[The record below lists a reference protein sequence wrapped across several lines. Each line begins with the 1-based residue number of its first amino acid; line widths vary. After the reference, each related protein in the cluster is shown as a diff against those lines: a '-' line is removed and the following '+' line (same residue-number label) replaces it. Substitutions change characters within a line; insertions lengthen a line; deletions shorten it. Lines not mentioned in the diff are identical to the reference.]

1 MGVWRKRSPSCEGV
15 SNTYRGCLKQQ
26 ESQHPT
32 RMLAFGGNNRLLG
45 LVQRAQ
51 AASTH
56 VETFGSL
63 TVSNCNPLDVGQP
76 TTLCRLFGV
85 AYVVAKLWTFS
96 TNITSYWHSKLPLS
110 SADKILEMS
119 NHNTTRSHFMQ
130 VLPVGGLPPECCQSR
145 VPCNATC
152 RRVIASDRRERSN
165 PQGTHAL
172 KAGDCFLAA
181 LVAMTN
187 RVSYAMSGADASWK
201 TSQWQATAHS
211 SATTLYR
218 ETCL

>member
-1 MGVWRKRSPSCEGV
+1 MWRKRSPGCEGA

-32 RMLAFGGNNRLLG
+32 GMLAFGGNNRLLG

-76 TTLCRLFGV
+76 TTICRLFGV

-110 SADKILEMS
+110 SMDKILEMS
-119 NHNTTRSHFMQ
+119 SHNTTRSHFVQ

-152 RRVIASDRRERSN
+152 RRVIASDRRERSDL
-165 PQGTHAL
+165 PFTRG
-172 KAGDCFLAA
+172 GDSFIAA
-181 LVAMTN
+181 LQET
-187 RVSYAMSGADASWK
+187 GAVIAGEGKQSPGYVCIESRRLLPFGCARRNDRSRFL
-201 TSQWQATAHS
+201 TQ
-211 SATTLYR
+211 
-218 ETCL
+218 